1 MEIIE
6 LSLTAHHENLLQKIH
21 QTSYR
26 LNMNLHDADIVDKAI
41 EMGLI
46 QFCSNLEKMI
56 NEENVTTEYLS

>member
-1 MEIIE
+1 
-6 LSLTAHHENLLQKIH
+6 
-21 QTSYR
+21 
-26 LNMNLHDADIVDKAI
+26 MNLHDADIVNKAI

>member
-1 MEIIE
+1 MEII
-6 LSLTAHHENLLQKIH
+6 LTTYSSKMLHKIH
-21 QTSYR
+21 QTSCR
-26 LNMNLHDADIVDKAI
+26 LNMNLHDADIVNKAI